1 MSTSRWSTGAAVF
14 GAPGITDAQKKE
26 LIDVVGKTVKT
37 ASWQDTL
44 KRNDWTD
51 MYLAGD
57 AFKTFLDA
65 DQQRIDKILAGLGMK
80 K

>member
-1 MSTSRWSTGAAVF
+1 VF
-14 GAPGITDAQKKE
+14 GAPGITDSQKKE
-26 LIDVVGKTVKT
+26 LIDVIGKAVKS

-44 KRNDWTD
+44 KRNDWSD

-65 DQQRIDKILAGLGMK
+65 DIQRIDKILAGLGMK